1 MPNFLRALG
10 REPVSVSG
18 RNEEGGWSVTLPFA
32 PGILAWYTIR
42 ELNLVFFHA
51 SVLAQRGTV
60 MRKIEEVVLDE
71 PFEELLTI
79 KELAAKL
86 GVSYKRA
93 AAIVTEKELPF
104 RFATK
109 QEEDALL
116 EDRRI
121 DGLPATH
128 PPGKRIKLIPRFAV
142 ATAQN
147 RKSLDW
153 KPWLART
160 R

>member
-1 MPNFLRALG
+1 M
-10 REPVSVSG
+10 S
-18 RNEEGGWSVTLPFA
+18 
-32 PGILAWYTIR
+32 
-42 ELNLVFFHA
+42 
-51 SVLAQRGTV
+51 
-60 MRKIEEVVLDE
+60 MRRVEEVAHDE
-71 PFEELLTI
+71 PFQELITI

-93 AAIVTEKELPF
+93 AAIVQEKELPF

-109 QEEDALL
+109 EEEDTLQ
-116 EDRRI
+116 EDGRI

-128 PPGKRIKLIPRFAV
+128 PPGKRIKLIPKYAV